1 MSLDAG
7 AHTITLTATDSQGV
21 SGTAS
26 INSNV
31 DPAPVNNPPSAS
43 INIPDDVFTFLTTD
57 TINFA
62 GTGSDAEDGDLT
74 GSSLVWSSNLAGQI
88 GTGTSINMSLG
99 AGIHTITLT
108 ATDSLGAA
116 GSESI
121 NITVSTPREAVV
133 LSWGVI
139 EIPARAGT
147 HRGGPAPGPVK
158 GSGI

>member
-7 AHTITLTATDSQGV
+7 THTITLTATDSQGV

-26 INSNV
+26 INTNV

-62 GTGSDAEDGDLT
+62 GTGSDAEDGNLT

-88 GTGTSINMSLG
+88 
-99 AGIHTITLT
+99 
-108 ATDSLGAA
+108 
-116 GSESI
+116 
-121 NITVSTPREAVV
+121 AVF
-133 LSWGVI
+133 GV
-139 EIPARAGT
+139 
-147 HRGGPAPGPVK
+147 
-158 GSGI
+158 